1 MPIIEWSDL
10 YRVNIEE
17 LDQQHKQLL
26 NIVNE
31 FDEAVETKK
40 EEETTKNILKNLL
53 DYADM
58 HFKKEEELM
67 DQHGYP
73 EIAEHKKQH
82 DDLLEELF
90 HIYKNFIG
98 SDRDAAFQT
107 VFLLG
112 DWLLNHT
119 DIDDKK
125 LAKYLHSKGVT

>member
-31 FDEAVETKK
+31 FDEAVET
-40 EEETTKNILKNLL
+40 
-53 DYADM
+53 
-58 HFKKEEELM
+58 KKEEELM